1 VDGVE
6 VQRPPAQRPSAALL
20 GLARAALQEDMGR
33 GDVTSRVTVA
43 EESRARARFVAREK
57 LVVSGLEA
65 ARAVFFEAGSE
76 EVSFAAFANEG
87 DRLRE
92 GYVLAEVEGSARPIL
107 AAERV
112 ALNLLMRLSGI
123 ATFTSRYVQAVSGTG
138 ARIADT
144 RKTTPGLRLLEKAA
158 VRAGGGTNHRSGLDD
173 GVLIKD
179 NHLALAGG
187 VTDALRRAREHPGA
201 PHLLKVEVE
210 VESLEML
217 EEALRAGADAVLLD
231 NMTPEVVRRCVE
243 LARRERPGVVVEISG
258 GVNLQTVRSYAEA
271 GPDLISVGAL
281 THSAPAAD
289 ITLDVEPC

>member
-1 VDGVE
+1 LDGVE
-6 VQRPPAQRPSAALL
+6 VRRPPATLL
-20 GLARAALQEDMGR
+20 ELARAALLEDVGR

-43 EESRARARFVAREK
+43 GETRARARFVAREE

-65 ARAVFFEAGSE
+65 ARAVFFEAGGE
-76 EVSFAAFANEG
+76 EVGFAALASEG
-87 DRLRE
+87 ERLAA
-92 GYVLAEVEGSARPIL
+92 GSVLAEVEGVARPIL

-123 ATFTSRYVQAVSGTG
+123 ATLTSRYVEAVAGTG

-158 VRAGGGTNHRSGLDD
+158 VRAGGGTNHRAGLDD

-187 VTDALRRAREHPGA
+187 VTEAVRRARAGA

-210 VESLEML
+210 VESLEAL

-231 NMTPEVVRRCVE
+231 NMTPEEVREAVG
-243 LARRERPGVVVEISG
+243 LARRERPGILVEVSG
-258 GVNLQTVRSYAEA
+258 GINLRTVRSYAEV
-271 GPDLISVGAL
+271 GPDLVSVGAL

-289 ITLDVEPC
+289 ISLEVEPC

>member
-1 VDGVE
+1 VDEVGVK
-6 VQRPPAQRPSAALL
+6 RLPSALL
-20 GLARAALQEDMGR
+20 DLARAALQEDVGR
-33 GDVTSRVTVA
+33 GDVTSRATVA
-43 EESRARARFVAREK
+43 EESGARARFMAREA

-65 ARAVFFEAGSE
+65 ARAVFFEAGGE
-76 EVSFAAFANEG
+76 EVSFAALTNEG
-87 DRLRE
+87 DYVSV
-92 GYVLAEVEGSARPIL
+92 GAVLAGVEGAARRIL

-123 ATFTSRYVQAVSGTG
+123 ATLTSRYAKVVEGTG
-138 ARIADT
+138 VRITDT

-158 VRAGGGTNHRSGLDD
+158 VRAGGGTNHRAGLDD

-187 VTDALRRAREHPGA
+187 VAGAVRQARANS

-210 VESLEML
+210 VENLQML
-217 EEALRAGADAVLLD
+217 EEAIEAGADAILMD
-231 NMTPEVVRRCVE
+231 NMTPEEVREAVG
-243 LARRERPGVVVEISG
+243 LARKESPGVLMEVSG
-258 GVNLQTVRSYAEA
+258 GVDLRTVRLYAEA

-289 ITLDVEPC
+289 ISLEVEPC

>member
-1 VDGVE
+1 MDGVE
-6 VQRPPAQRPSAALL
+6 AQRLPAQRPSAALL
-20 GLARAALQEDMGR
+20 GLARAALQEDVGR
-33 GDVTSRVTVA
+33 GDVTSRITVA
-43 EESRARARFVAREK
+43 EESRARARFVAREE

-65 ARAVFFEAGSE
+65 ARAVFFEAGGE
-76 EVSFAAFANEG
+76 EVSFAAFASEG

-92 GYVLAEVEGSARPIL
+92 GSVLAEVEGAARPIL

-123 ATFTSRYVQAVSGTG
+123 ATFTSRYVEAVAGTG

-158 VRAGGGTNHRSGLDD
+158 VRAGGGTNHRAGLDD

-187 VTDALRRAREHPGA
+187 VTEAVRRAREHPGTS
-201 PHLLKVEVE
+201 HLLKVE

-231 NMTPEVVRRCVE
+231 NMTPGEVRRCVE
-243 LARRERPGVVVEISG
+243 LARRESPGVLVEISG
-258 GVNLQTVRSYAEA
+258 GINLRTVRSYAEA
-271 GPDLISVGAL
+271 RADLISVGAL
-281 THSAPAAD
+281 THSAPAGD
-289 ITLDVEPC
+289 ISLEVEPC

>member
-1 VDGVE
+1 MDEVE
-6 VQRPPAQRPSAALL
+6 TQRPPAALL
-20 GLARAALQEDMGR
+20 GLARAALREDVGR

-43 EESRARARFVAREK
+43 EESRARARFVARED

-65 ARAVFFEAGSE
+65 ARAVFFEAGGE
-76 EVSFAAFANEG
+76 EISFAAFANEG
-87 DRLRE
+87 DRLAV
-92 GYVLAEVEGSARPIL
+92 GSVLAEVEGSARPIL

-112 ALNLLMRLSGI
+112 ALNFLMRLSGI
-123 ATFTSRYVQAVSGTG
+123 ATFTSRYVEEISGTG

-144 RKTTPGLRLLEKAA
+144 RKTTPGLRVLEKAA
-158 VRAGGGTNHRSGLDD
+158 VRAGGGTNHRAGLDD

-179 NHLALAGG
+179 NHLALSGS
-187 VTDALRRAREHPGA
+187 VTEAVRRARTNS

-210 VESLEML
+210 VENLKEL
-217 EEALRAGADAVLLD
+217 EEAIQAGADAVLLD
-231 NMTPEVVRRCVE
+231 NMTPEEVREAVG
-243 LARRERPGVVVEISG
+243 LARKESPGMLVEISG

-289 ITLDVEPC
+289 VSLEVEPC